1 MTDSL
6 DFLAAVRSSTE
17 ELRRLARSTHDTIV
31 PDCPGWL
38 GRDVVAHLGRVYA
51 SVTAIVDARA
61 SGPIDAG
68 DVAVAPIG
76 AAIFD
81 WIDERCAAML
91 EAIGGIASDERVWT
105 WSDDHSGGFYHRRM
119 AHETAVHV
127 CDLQR
132 AIAVEPTMDRDLACD
147 GIDEAYGLILPFGLR
162 RRGRSFPASSLHL
175 HCTDGPGEWMIR
187 PLGDSVEVSHEHA
200 KGDVAWRGPAVGL
213 LLAAWGRRHT
223 GVTAFGD
230 PQACEDWYSLGV

>member
-1 MTDSL
+1 MPSTP
-6 DFLAAVRSSTE
+6 DFLAAVRTSTD

-61 SGPIDAG
+61 SGPVDPGDAG
-68 DVAVAPIG
+68 VAPVG
-76 AAIFD
+76 AAIME
-81 WIDERCAAML
+81 WIDERCEAMI
-91 EAIGGIASDERVWT
+91 EAISGIASDERVWT
-105 WSDDHSGGFYHRRM
+105 WSDDHTGGFYHRRM

-132 AIAVEPTMDRDLACD
+132 AIAVTVTMDRDLACD
-147 GIDEAYGLILPFGLR
+147 GIDEAYGLILPFGMKR
-162 RRGRSFPASSLHL
+162 RNRGFPSSTLHL
-175 HCTDGPGEWMIR
+175 HCTDGPGEWMIVPR
-187 PLGDSVEVSHEHA
+187 GDTVEVRHEHA

-213 LLAAWGRRHT
+213 LLAAWGRRHA
-223 GVTAFGD
+223 GVVGFGD
-230 PQACEDWYSLGV
+230 PRASEEWYSLGV